1 MSGAELLTTL
11 LKTISDTVLIIDSAD
26 RINYCGGG
34 SDWVQLKALRGK
46 TLQAL
51 FGDDVAGLLSSLC
64 EQNRNGDKTQQT
76 EIQLTPEE
84 SPTLAEL
91 GLAKPHWYR
100 VSCSQLADKA
110 IVSLHDITR
119 QKEVEERARLQSKQ
133 SEQNQQ
139 NQRDPL
145 TGVYSRNVLVPMLN
159 QGVALALRYECCCSL
174 VLIDIDD
181 FSGINER
188 YGRDG
193 GDLVLQALASELEK
207 MKRAA
212 DFLVRLSNDRL
223 AMMLPETRRDQ
234 SGGMGRRV
242 IEHVSRL
249 EVQSKAG
256 PIRFKVSIGTASV
269 RHPDDTAEAMSK
281 RASENLGIA
290 KLSGGNR
297 VEVDEPE

>member
-26 RINYCGGG
+26 RVSYCGGG

-51 FGDDVAGLLSSLC
+51 FSEEVALLLSSLC
-64 EQNRNGDKTQQT
+64 EQNRGGEKTQQS
-76 EIQLTPEE
+76 ELKLTPEC
-84 SPTLAEL
+84 SPKLAAL
-91 GLAKPHWYR
+91 GLDKPCWYR

-119 QKEVEERARLQSKQ
+119 QKEIEERACHQS
-133 SEQNQQ
+133 
-139 NQRDPL
+139 QRDPL
-145 TGVYSRNVLVPMLN
+145 TGIYNRNSLVPILN
-159 QGVALALRYECCCSL
+159 QAVAQAIRYEYHCSL

-181 FSGINER
+181 FSEINER
-188 YGRDG
+188 YGWDG
-193 GDLVLQALASELEK
+193 GDRVLQALAAELEK

-212 DFLVRLSNDRL
+212 DFLVRISNDRL

-256 PIRFKVSIGTASV
+256 LIRFNVSIGTASL
-269 RHPDDTAEAMSK
+269 RDPDDSAEAMSK
-281 RASENLGIA
+281 RASENLNIA

-297 VEVDEPE
+297 VEVDEA